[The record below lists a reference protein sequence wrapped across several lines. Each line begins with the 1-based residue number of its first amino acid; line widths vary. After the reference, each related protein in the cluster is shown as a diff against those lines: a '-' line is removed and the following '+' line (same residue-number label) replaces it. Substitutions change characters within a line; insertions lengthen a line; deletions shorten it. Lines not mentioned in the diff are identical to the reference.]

1 MTVKEIKQKVAV
13 VKEALKLIKNDK
25 SQVRA
30 DFIYLF
36 IANRFEDDP
45 IGFFNE
51 RQRIQ
56 DELSSILER
65 LKSVEEITDMIEKM
79 MDEMEEG
86 K

>member
-36 IANRFEDDP
+36 ITNRFEDDP

-56 DELSSILER
+56 DELGSILER

-79 MDEMEEG
+79 MDEIEEG